1 MRFTAVFT
9 LMGAM
14 LMWSAAPAHAQWH
27 GYVSRDLGFSFHAP
41 GEIMAERGNYNAFRS
56 GEHPTIVYRSVVDDI
71 EYKIVVIDFRDRA
84 EEGANLLV
92 EAAFTFREDQDV
104 LMGEYI
110 RIDDAFGLRTTINL
124 PDNGGRSMGSFHFN
138 DGYLY
143 QVFATVFPA
152 NGDYASPFVG
162 RFVDSFALG
171 AAEVNE
177 GVIELSLPD

>member
-1 MRFTAVFT
+1 MRLTTVLT
-9 LMGAM
+9 LVGAS
-14 LMWSAAPAHAQWH
+14 LMWSVAPAHAQWQ

-41 GEIMAERGNYNAFRS
+41 GEMSAERGTYHAFRS
-56 GEHPTIVYRSVVDDI
+56 GEHPTIVYRSIVNNI
-71 EYKIVVIDFRDRA
+71 EYKILVTDFTDRA
-84 EEGANLLV
+84 AEGANLLV

-110 RIDDAFGLRTTINL
+110 RIDDAFGLRVTINL

-152 NGDYASPFVG
+152 NGDYSSPFIG

-177 GVIELSLPD
+177 GVVELDLPD

>member
-1 MRFTAVFT
+1 MRVAAVST
-9 LMGAM
+9 LVGMM
-14 LMWSAAPAHAQWH
+14 LVWSGAPAHAQWQ

-41 GEIMAERGNYNAFRS
+41 GEMIAERGTYTAFRS
-56 GEHPTIVYRSVVDDI
+56 GDHPIIIYRSVVDDI
-71 EYKIVVIDFRDRA
+71 EYKIFVTDFTDRA

-110 RIDDAFGLRTTINL
+110 RIDDSFGLRVTINL

-138 DGYLY
+138 NGYLY
-143 QVFATVFPA
+143 QVFATVLPA
-152 NGDYASPFVG
+152 NGDYSSPFIG

-171 AAEVNE
+171 NAEVNE